1 MSVLDMVASE
11 HDWPR
16 LLDALDAELPAYRG
30 VWTAVDAIVASGED
44 RTELDEVAREHDWP
58 RLLEALDAELPAYRG
73 VWTAVDAIVAG
84 GEDRTELYEVVDE
97 RDRLRDR
104 LERLRDRLERLRA
117 LCGVVAEMSQPD
129 RGSVADLA
137 RLVAD
142 AAEYA
147 DKAAQ

>member
-16 LLDALDAELPAYRG
+16 LLEALDAELPAYRG

-44 RTELDEVAREHDWP
+44 RTELDEVVQEC
-58 RLLEALDAELPAYRG
+58 
-73 VWTAVDAIVAG
+73 
-84 GEDRTELYEVVDE
+84 
-97 RDRLRDR
+97 DRLR
-104 LERLRDRLERLRA
+104 EHVTELRDRLERLRA
-117 LCGVVAEMSQPD
+117 LCDVVAEMGQPD

-137 RLVAD
+137 HFAGE

-147 DKAAQ
+147 AGAAQ